1 MNYGKMK
8 PVNRLITKGCHF
20 IPINTLSLW
29 SKTPQHHVRL
39 RIKGRCEEVWKMA
52 SCYMLDCV
60 SNVLQHEH
68 LTFTAI
74 VALFLDLDRCYL
86 WTGLDE
92 LDICHVGWR
101 GTSGG

>member
-39 RIKGRCEEVWKMA
+39 RIKGRCEKSGRWLVAICWTVCPMCCNT
-52 SCYMLDCV
+52 SIWLSPQLSPC
-60 SNVLQHEH
+60 SWI
-68 LTFTAI
+68 LTDVI
-74 VALFLDLDRCYL
+74 Y
-86 WTGLDE
+86 GL
-92 LDICHVGWR
+92 V
-101 GTSGG
+101 